1 VFFKAVCVKMA
12 IFWDLRMKIMP
23 YFETSTCLT
32 KTTDK
37 ENFKNLSAIYPSEV
51 KSRYLNEFYTF

>member
-1 VFFKAVCVKMA
+1 MA